1 MAASNECQDWL
12 WAFYQ
17 DMVGGGGCSCVCP
30 CAALVSSLHNNTRS
44 RAARRR
50 LNPSLSPLSR
60 PLSSQ
65 RGRPRDVLF
74 NYFRG
79 QGRKED
85 LTVRACCVLSLCC
98 AFALPPAHTEHKT
111 QHTPPQQTQK
121 KPEIMNAVQRAVRLA
136 FPDQG
141 GGGDVFTRHRD
152 GGAAGVMDNALCA
165 TFLYYR

>member
-1 MAASNECQDWL
+1 ML
-12 WAFYQ
+12 
-17 DMVGGGGCSCVCP
+17 VCVP
-30 CAALVSSLHNNTRS
+30 LRCARLVATQQHTL
-44 RAARRR
+44 ARRPPSSQP
-50 LNPSLSPLSR
+50 LSLPSL
-60 PLSSQ
+60 